1 MRIALD
7 LQPCCGQM
15 TGIGYQTYEL
25 ARRLVPS
32 GSLQLQGNMFNF
44 AGRHDDRALHDTI
57 PFPVMENKLMSY
69 GVYRRLWQFIPV
81 GYEKFFGGADV
92 FHFFNFIVPPRIGGK
107 VITTIHDMT
116 HVRFPETVD
125 KRNLRRIRRGLDY
138 SIARS
143 EIIMTNSEFSKSE
156 IMSLCGVPE
165 EKIRVVYPAPSVS
178 GGTCDRDGLFG
189 RLGIKGQYVL
199 YVGTIEPRKNLTR
212 LLYAYQK
219 LRDRRETAHQLVLC
233 GSKGWNNEGFYA
245 ALEKLSNRD
254 DVLIT
259 GYLSDAEKNTLLS
272 HADAFVF
279 PSLYEGFGVPPLEAM
294 YWGAPVVCS
303 NAASLPEVAGDAACY
318 VDPLSVESIAE
329 GLERVLNDKDYARQL
344 TEAGRVR
351 CGQFDWDASARK
363 LEQIYLQL
371 LTR

>member
-7 LQPCCGQM
+7 MQPCGGQM

-32 GSLQLQGNMFNF
+32 ETFQIRGHLFNF
-44 AGRHDDRALHDTI
+44 MGRNDHSALHSAM
-57 PFPVMENKLMSY
+57 PFPVMENKLMPY

-81 GYEKFFGGADV
+81 RYETFFGEADI
-92 FHFFNFIVPPRIGGK
+92 FHFFNFIVPPRISGK
-107 VITTIHDMT
+107 VITTVHDMT
-116 HVRFPETVD
+116 HIRFPETVD
-125 KRNLRRIRRGLDY
+125 RRNLRRVQRGLDY

-156 IMSLCGVPE
+156 IMGLCGVPE
-165 EKIRVVYPAPSVS
+165 EKIRVVYPAASVS
-178 GGTCDRDGLFG
+178 GGTCDRDELFG
-189 RLGIKGQYVL
+189 RLGIKGPYVL

-212 LLYAYQK
+212 LLLAYQK
-219 LRDRRETAHQLVLC
+219 LRDRRETVHKLVLC
-233 GSKGWNNEGFYA
+233 GGRGWNNEGFYA
-245 ALEKLSNRD
+245 TLEKLPNKD

-294 YWGAPVVCS
+294 HWGAPVVCS

-329 GLERVLNDKDYARQL
+329 GIEQVLTDGHYARRL
-344 TEAGRVR
+344 AEAGKIR
-351 CGQFDWDASARK
+351 CQRFDWDVSVGK
-363 LEQIYLQL
+363 LAQIYTDLAG
-371 LTR
+371 R